1 MHNTRVHTHTHK
13 RKNTHTN
20 THTITHTQSHSHTHN
35 NMQTQ
40 TNAHTNTHIQRLQIL
55 WAGGLREAIAEARK
69 LAGIDEARTDEQ
81 VISPALPVLC
91 M

>member
-1 MHNTRVHTHTHK
+1 
-13 RKNTHTN
+13 
-20 THTITHTQSHSHTHN
+20 
-35 NMQTQ
+35 MQTQ